1 MFDIKEILPAY
12 IAHGK
17 PSEDTL
23 RHYEDEINNFLKW
36 TADNAYDP
44 LKIDENDARQYLSYL
59 TERGYSD
66 ASVAIKIAAV
76 RTYYFVTTK
85 LKLTAENP
93 FADVKAKAP
102 VYDDADFDYLTV
114 DEIAELCAVIKS
126 SPSPTSSRNLAIVML
141 MAVEGLR
148 TVEISRMSD
157 EDIRRQNASILIH
170 GKGRDAFIYPC
181 KDTLDVLFN
190 YINVRPNSIRDEN
203 GTPTF
208 VSLAKNFL
216 GTRITRTGIRWAIN
230 SVLIAADKKKH
241 GAACHMLR
249 HSCGTNLYRAT
260 KDLRLV
266 QETLRQ
272 KDPAV
277 TARYT
282 HVNRHERDTGKISP
296 FNFGGDT
303 YEN

>member
-1 MFDIKEILPAY
+1 MFDFKEILPAY

-17 PSEDTL
+17 PSADTL
-23 RHYEDEINNFLKW
+23 RHYETEISNFLNW
-36 TADNAYDP
+36 VEGNGYDP
-44 LKIDENDARQYLSYL
+44 LKIDENDARQYLAYL

-66 ASVAIKIAAV
+66 ASVAIKIAAA
-76 RTYYFVTTK
+76 RTYYFITTK

-93 FADVKAKAP
+93 FQDVKAKAP

-114 DEIAELCAVIKS
+114 DEIAELCAVLKS
-126 SPSPTSSRNLAIVML
+126 SPSVTSVRNLAIVML

-148 TVEISRMSD
+148 TVEVSRMND
-157 EDIRRQNASILIH
+157 EDINRRNASILIH

-181 KDTLDVLFN
+181 QDTIDILEHYIQIRPTSIKDD
-190 YINVRPNSIRDEN
+190 N

-208 VSLAKNFL
+208 ISLASNFL

-230 SVLIAADKKKH
+230 SVLTAAEKKKR
-241 GAACHMLR
+241 GASCHMLR
-249 HSCGTNLYRAT
+249 HSCGTNLYAKT

-266 QETLRQ
+266 QEVLRQ

-282 HVNRHERDTGKISP
+282 HVNRRDYRKTGDISP
-296 FNFGGDT
+296 FGGDT
-303 YEN
+303 NET